1 MKKNDCRRVYGQH
14 RWLLGG
20 VSLLVALLLGVSAA
34 GAQTPPEE
42 PGPVPAISAP
52 QPPLRIATRLMRP
65 DAFEENGQMVGFS
78 VDLAR
83 AVVEQIGGGQLQRPI
98 EIETYPGVPEILAA
112 IRSGAADLGVGTIA
126 LTSQREGEFD
136 FSHPILSAGLQI
148 MVPAAVQQTRQ
159 PMQEILSR
167 MLQPDLLRLSSIV
180 LLLMLIPAHVLW
192 YFERSNQEGVIES
205 SAYIPGIFQALWWTF
220 LALLG
225 QAEDMPNGPVGKLVA
240 VFWVFVGIIYVTYF
254 TAGLTAELAVQEI
267 QGNIQSLSDLQHR
280 PIALVADEGGI
291 EYLDA
296 QNVRQITRF
305 TQPEAAYAALKAQ
318 QVEAMVAPR
327 PLLLYFADYEP
338 DLQFQLVGAPFFDQF
353 YGVVMPEGS
362 PYRTPINRAILT
374 LRETGAYG
382 KIYRQWFGV
391 DP

>member
-1 MKKNDCRRVYGQH
+1 
-14 RWLLGG
+14 
-20 VSLLVALLLGVSAA
+20 
-34 GAQTPPEE
+34 
-42 PGPVPAISAP
+42 
-52 QPPLRIATRLMRP
+52 
-65 DAFEENGQMVGFS
+65 
-78 VDLAR
+78 
-83 AVVEQIGGGQLQRPI
+83 
-98 EIETYPGVPEILAA
+98 
-112 IRSGAADLGVGTIA
+112 
-126 LTSQREGEFD
+126 
-136 FSHPILSAGLQI
+136 
-148 MVPAAVQQTRQ
+148 
-159 PMQEILSR
+159 
-167 MLQPDLLRLSSIV
+167 
-180 LLLMLIPAHVLW
+180 
-192 YFERSNQEGVIES
+192 
-205 SAYIPGIFQALWWTF
+205 
-220 LALLG
+220 
-225 QAEDMPNGPVGKLVA
+225 MPNGPVGKLVA

-267 QGNIQSLSDLQHR
+267 QGNIQSLSDLQNR